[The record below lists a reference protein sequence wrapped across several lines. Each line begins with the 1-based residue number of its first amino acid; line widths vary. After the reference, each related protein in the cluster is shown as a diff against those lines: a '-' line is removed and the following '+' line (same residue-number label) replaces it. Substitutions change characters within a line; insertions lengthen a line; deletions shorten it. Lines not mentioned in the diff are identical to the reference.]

1 MGDCEVRSYYLGRA
15 SNHAVL
21 FSIHRPS
28 SLLFLTEKKGTA
40 PLNENTY
47 TKYESNEEELDMTNE
62 TVPQS
67 ELPKMSKPANREL
80 HNAGFYRLEQFT
92 DVTEADILKIH
103 GVGPKAVRI
112 LNEALNEKGLSFA
125 SSSKGGDG
133 AAGKKKSREV
143 INKMD
148 AQTVMEELE
157 ALGKERMKKMYISNG
172 AKEPLFG
179 CATGAMKPIAKKIK
193 IDQELAE
200 ELYAT
205 GNYDAM
211 YFAGV
216 IADPK
221 AMTEADFDRWMVGA
235 YFYMLSDYVVA
246 VTLAEA
252 DIAQEVAD
260 KWIAS
265 GEELRMS
272 GGWSCYCWLLG
283 NRKDEEFSTEK
294 LAGMLEKVKETIHD
308 APERTKS
315 AMNNFVTT
323 VGVSYVPLH
332 EKAVQIANE
341 IGPVEMIR
349 EKKKNSILKA
359 SENIQK
365 EVERGKIGFKRRYVR
380 C

>member
-1 MGDCEVRSYYLGRA
+1 
-15 SNHAVL
+15 
-21 FSIHRPS
+21 
-28 SLLFLTEKKGTA
+28 
-40 PLNENTY
+40 
-47 TKYESNEEELDMTNE
+47 MTNE
-62 TVPQS
+62 TAPKS
-67 ELPKMSKPANREL
+67 ELPKISKPANREL
-80 HNAGFYRLEQFT
+80 YNAGFYRLEQFT

-125 SSSKGGDG
+125 KNSKEENRNRGDN
-133 AAGKKKSREV
+133 KSKEV
-143 INKMD
+143 SKMD
-148 AQTVMEELE
+148 AQTVMQELE

-179 CATGAMKPIAKKIK
+179 VATGAMKPIAKKIK
-193 IDQELAE
+193 IDQPLAE

-211 YFAGV
+211 YFAGI

-221 AMTEADFDRWMVGA
+221 AMTEADFDRWMDGA

-260 KWIAS
+260 KWIES
-265 GEELRMS
+265 GDELRMS
-272 GGWSCYCWLLG
+272 AGWSCYCWLLG
-283 NRKDEEFSTEK
+283 NRKDEEFSSDK

-332 EKAVQIANE
+332 EKAVETAKQ
-341 IGPVEMIR
+341 IGPVEMKR
-349 EKKKNSILKA
+349 DKKKNSILKA

-365 EVERGKIGFKRRYVR
+365 EVERGKIGFKRKYVR